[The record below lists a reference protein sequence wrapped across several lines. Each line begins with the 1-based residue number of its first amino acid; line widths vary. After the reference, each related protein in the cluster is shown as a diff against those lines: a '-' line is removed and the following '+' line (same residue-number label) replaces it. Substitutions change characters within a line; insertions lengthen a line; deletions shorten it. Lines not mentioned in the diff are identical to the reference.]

1 MSCVHDFELS
11 NKTRL
16 PFFFP
21 HWNIKSKQWP
31 KGYTSRSTSL
41 KLAFSNN
48 SNLEVCRTD
57 EIWNPNIQWM
67 KTVIV
72 KIKSKEKKL
81 KRKRKPFLLIF
92 LGLGSGAAWKRG
104 GGRGSVPSTALV
116 GRRAAPG
123 SSRVA
128 MRNRGWRV
136 PSSAGIGR
144 RAWHTATATAI
155 ATHKSQFS
163 SFANTNYCYQSIKN
177 PIHYS
182 VATSFAYPHQFS
194 SLCLAPP
201 INFLS
206 LFFNFFRK

>member
-104 GGRGSVPSTALV
+104 GGRGSVPS
-116 GRRAAPG
+116 AAPVG
-123 SSRVA
+123 SSGVA
-128 MRNRGWRV
+128 MMRNGGWRV
-136 PSSAGIGR
+136 SSSAGR
-144 RAWHTATATAI
+144 RAWAWHTAI
-155 ATHKSQFS
+155 HQFQFS
-163 SFANTNYCYQSIKN
+163 INQK
-177 PIHYS
+177 PYS
-182 VATSFAYPHQFS
+182 LLTSFAYPHQFS